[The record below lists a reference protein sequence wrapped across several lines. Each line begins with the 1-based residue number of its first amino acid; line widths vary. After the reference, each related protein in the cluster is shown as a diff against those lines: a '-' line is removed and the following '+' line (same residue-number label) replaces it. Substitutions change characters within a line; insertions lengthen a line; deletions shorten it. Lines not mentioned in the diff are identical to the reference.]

1 MKDNFQFGSPL
12 GVFNFQFLKNFRK
25 RSLQTDKGQV
35 VLILVLIT
43 VVGLVIGLSL
53 VARSITDVRISSQI
67 EQSSRAF
74 SAAEAG
80 VESALKGATVGGPA
94 SSGIV
99 TLPGASADYSVTG
112 LAGSGDTYLL
122 PATTVGT
129 SRTVWLV
136 SHSDDGNTLKDIID
150 ETPGLPYPPSS
161 SLDICWGLQSSGVP
175 AVVISLIYKEGSTYK
190 LAKGAYDPTPIGRTV
205 IVNGNPVTINDNFDV
220 SDSGSF
226 CDNNFPY
233 KKTIKA
239 TDFDVGAGAILLA
252 LRIQP
257 LYYASVLAV
266 KPAATLPLQGKKI
279 TSVGHTETGVARKV
293 QVIEEYKS
301 LPAIFDFTLFSE
313 NGIN

>member
-1 MKDNFQFGSPL
+1 MKKIKDQRSKIKIIENL
-12 GVFNFQFLKNFRK
+12 NKRLFL
-25 RSLQTDKGQV
+25 TDSGQV

-94 SSGIV
+94 SSGTV
-99 TLPGASADYSVTG
+99 TLPGASAEYKVTG

-122 PATTVGT
+122 PATTVNN
-129 SRTVWLV
+129 SRTVWLIP
-136 SHSDDGNTLKDIID
+136 HNDDGSINEGGTS
-150 ETPGLPYPPSS
+150 YPANA

-175 AVVISLIYKEGSTYK
+175 AVIVSLIYKEGNYK
-190 LAKGAYDPTPIGRTV
+190 LAKGAYDSIPIGRQV
-205 IVNGNPVTINDNFDV
+205 DGKSVNDNFDV
-220 SDSGSF
+220 PDSGSF

-239 TDFDVGAGAILLA
+239 TEDFKVGASAILLA

-257 LYYASVLAV
+257 LYSSTVLAV
-266 KPAATLPLQGKKI
+266 KPQAGQSLPLQGKKI
-279 TSVGHTETGVARKV
+279 TSVGQTTNKGVARKV

-313 NGIN
+313 NGIKKN